1 MNSTVLFLSFR
12 YFRRILNPTNLVGA
26 VAALVS
32 VGVAA
37 VWVLGVDEAEDGHHF
52 LGGLLLHIVQVE
64 VEVVDPA
71 QRLSVGH

>member
-1 MNSTVLFLSFR
+1 MH
-12 YFRRILNPTNLVGA
+12 YLVGA

-37 VWVLGVDEAEDGHHF
+37 VGVLGVDEAEDGHD
-52 LGGLLLHIVQVE
+52 GLLLLQGVVEVE